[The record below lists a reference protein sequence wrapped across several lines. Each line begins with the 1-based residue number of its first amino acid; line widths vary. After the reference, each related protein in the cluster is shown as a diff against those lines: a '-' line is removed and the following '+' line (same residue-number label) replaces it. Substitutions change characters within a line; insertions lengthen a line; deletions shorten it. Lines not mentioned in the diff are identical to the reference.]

1 MMLSDSTHS
10 PVHID
15 NNKNIKINY
24 KKTDLAGQI
33 SCNTSTAPPFM
44 AEGVN
49 AKHMSQEPHQSDF
62 LIKIIHFKTTYK

>member
-44 AEGVN
+44 AEGGQRKTHESRTTPVR
-49 AKHMSQEPHQSDF
+49 F
-62 LIKIIHFKTTYK
+62 LNKNNSFQDNI